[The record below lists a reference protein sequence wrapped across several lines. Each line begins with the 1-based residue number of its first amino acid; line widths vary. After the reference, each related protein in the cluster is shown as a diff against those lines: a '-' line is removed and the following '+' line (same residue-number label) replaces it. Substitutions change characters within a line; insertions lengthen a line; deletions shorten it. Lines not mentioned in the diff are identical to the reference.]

1 MLMTS
6 LVSNFFKKRSISNE
20 YFFIF
25 SCIISVIIFL
35 SIWYSW
41 TVYDSRKAIK
51 EQELFRYSTKISSNL
66 TETFDY
72 VENLLKF
79 VGEQIIKNDSKDL
92 NEISALLQGRLIKNN
107 DIREQFSWLMFDW
120 STPDKKMIVSTSW
133 GVMESPKDISYRNYA
148 QQAFNE
154 PWKIHFDKVDVGISS
169 GKLVIP
175 AGMGIT
181 SKSEEP
187 LGIVS
192 LGFGTEKL
200 VSRLENLMNAN
211 SISFILLDK
220 DKNIAIKSTDNNLSK
235 EDENFLKNHLKINM
249 MSGNNSYQLL
259 PEKIKIG
266 NIIYS
271 NYINIEKYPYT
282 LLVGNNENIAYQE
295 LKETLL
301 PGVIGYSI
309 IGLVSLSLLFLLRFL
324 IIKPLINISHSAD
337 QISKGNYSVKIP
349 RGGPSEIYALA
360 KQLVNVQR
368 YIKKIH
374 RIDKQLMKAKD
385 AAEEANAAKSQFL
398 ASMSHE
404 LRTPLN
410 SILGYSEM
418 ITHEVMGKIENKTY
432 IEYAGYAHSSGQ
444 MLLAL
449 INDILDISKA
459 EAGHFSIYETEFSIR
474 KVIDESM
481 EILSQQALAANVH
494 IELMLPERMPTLLAD
509 EIRIKQ
515 VILNIMSNAIKFSH
529 KGGKVEMKVDVSNSG
544 FNLTVRDY
552 GIGIS
557 EEYLGKVL
565 EKFGQVNQAMQRR
578 RNEGSGLGLWL
589 TKILL
594 ESHQG
599 TITLESTVGKGTT
612 IFVHLPVE
620 RIKKY

>member
-1 MLMTS
+1 MA
-6 LVSNFFKKRSISNE
+6 VFFSKKRPSLLLDFILLSIITVS
-20 YFFIF
+20 IF
-25 SCIISVIIFL
+25 SFLFFWLILQNAEDQSNIIIQKLDAKGDKLSRTFTDIIDFTAHEMVHIGRQIQKNYEDTSHINSILESFKSQPDDVVSWSTFMWTDTTHKIIVTNNLGVISGQKSLADRDYIPKTITDPWSIYTGIPVFGATSGKWAIPAGVGITNKKGKYIGTLATGLIINKLIFKLENTIQTDELSFSILDKNLNMVAQSSNNEQITKDNGTFFEIANNNFESTQGLITAKHNIFRGYAYYHKIKDYPYIIVTSYNKNISDTFLKNNILFGLGEIILIISVL
-35 SIWYSW
+35 LG
-41 TVYDSRKAIK
+41 T
-51 EQELFRYSTKISSNL
+51 LFFMYKR
-66 TETFDY
+66 
-72 VENLLKF
+72 
-79 VGEQIIKNDSKDL
+79 
-92 NEISALLQGRLIKNN
+92 
-107 DIREQFSWLMFDW
+107 
-120 STPDKKMIVSTSW
+120 
-133 GVMESPKDISYRNYA
+133 
-148 QQAFNE
+148 
-154 PWKIHFDKVDVGISS
+154 
-169 GKLVIP
+169 
-175 AGMGIT
+175 
-181 SKSEEP
+181 
-187 LGIVS
+187 
-192 LGFGTEKL
+192 
-200 VSRLENLMNAN
+200 
-211 SISFILLDK
+211 
-220 DKNIAIKSTDNNLSK
+220 
-235 EDENFLKNHLKINM
+235 
-249 MSGNNSYQLL
+249 
-259 PEKIKIG
+259 
-266 NIIYS
+266 
-271 NYINIEKYPYT
+271 
-282 LLVGNNENIAYQE
+282 
-295 LKETLL
+295 
-301 PGVIGYSI
+301 
-309 IGLVSLSLLFLLRFL
+309 
-324 IIKPLINISHSAD
+324 IIKPMVKLSHSAD

-374 RIDKQLMKAKD
+374 RIDQQLMKAKN

-565 EKFGQVNQAMQRR
+565 DKFGQANQAMQRR

-620 RIKKY
+620 RVKKY